1 MRLHPEMRKLLAEIH
16 AYRERHKLDR
26 TGFGI
31 AAMNDGHLLPRL
43 EAGRQPRQDT
53 IDRVRRFMSR
63 KNGRNST

>member
-26 TGFGI
+26 TNFGL

-43 EAGRQPRQDT
+43 EAGRQPRRDT